1 MKYIVGGIKDI
12 QKSEID
18 KVSQMAS
25 DVFSDDHYYKSV
37 YKGGNIKEWLY
48 NLFFDC
54 IHKCFDCG
62 IVKGVYDNNKLI
74 SFILLFD
81 FNHVKENNKDF
92 FNEVFPNDL
101 NELSDKMYEITKGSR
116 YLYLLLIGTLKE
128 YQGKG
133 ISKMLIENIINE
145 YKDYKIISD
154 VSSPI
159 LEYILNKYF
168 MFNVDFEYNGLKI
181 MSN

>member
-1 MKYIVGGIKDI
+1 MVGGIKNI

-25 DVFSDDHYYKSV
+25 DVFSNDHYYKSI
-37 YKGGNIKEWLY
+37 YKGDNIKEWLY

-54 IHKCFDCG
+54 IHKCFDYG
-62 IVKGVYDNNKLI
+62 IVKGVYDNNELI

-92 FNEVFPNDL
+92 FNEVFPDDL
-101 NELSDKMYEITKGSR
+101 NKLSDKMYEITKTDK
-116 YLYLLLIGTLKE
+116 YLYLLLIGTSTE
-128 YQGKG
+128 HQGKG
-133 ISKMLIENIINE
+133 ISKTLIENILNE
-145 YKDYKIISD
+145 YKDYKLISD

-159 LEYILNKYF
+159 LEHILKKYF
-168 MFNVDFEYNGLKI
+168 MFNVDFEYNELKI